1 MAAKRIHYQN
11 RYVSQQEEWSPKNC
25 RTHGEQIADVAGA
38 CVLIGVGLIVCAQPR
53 FHETQVGMAPILF
66 KSQVVLNDR
75 SPQVGVVPDS
85 ITMHQRI
92 DKRQGS
98 DKHSEQNE
106 EMDPDAGDIHP
117 SPLV

>member
-1 MAAKRIHYQN
+1 M
-11 RYVSQQEEWSPKNC
+11 SQQKEWGPKYGGPD
-25 RTHGEQIADVAGA
+25 TEQITNVASI
-38 CVLIGVGLIVCAQPR
+38 CVLIRFELIVRVNAR
-53 FHETQVGMAPILF
+53 LHETEVGMVPILF
-66 KSQVVLNDR
+66 KSQVVLDDR